1 MRFVYVGAVVIA
13 INYSVWRSRIALDV
27 VMINAMF
34 SQLAICGIARR
45 FLMAGYVTHRDE
57 KS

>member
-1 MRFVYVGAVVIA
+1 M
-13 INYSVWRSRIALDV
+13 NDLSNHSVWRSRIALDV